1 MTAHT
6 HNVPSQPDDSP
17 ESRIVDC
24 DDEPKLTDDEWQAI
38 EVLSRRD
45 DA

>member
-1 MTAHT
+1 MTDPET
-6 HNVPSQPDDSP
+6 QP
-17 ESRIVDC
+17 DC
-24 DDEPKLTDDEWQAI
+24 DDDPKLTDDEWQAV

>member
-1 MTAHT
+1 MTEPA
-6 HNVPSQPDDSP
+6 P
-17 ESRIVDC
+17 DC
-24 DDEPKLTDDEWQAI
+24 DDDPKLTDEEWQAV